1 MPAVLAVTDGQ
12 PTVSERAHAA
22 STGGA
27 PQVEADPAV
36 AGDRPGRRGGGPV
49 DPRLL
54 AYTRSTRRYLVTAVG
69 LGAVTAAL
77 VVLQAWLIADSVSG
91 AFISHRGLHGLR
103 LPLAALLA
111 VVVARAAVGWE
122 SERAAQRASARAK
135 SDLRNALV
143 ARVAVPGA
151 TGPALTDA
159 GELAVLATSGID
171 ALDAYFSRYL
181 PQVFLAVIVPVTIL
195 AVVVGLDWL
204 SAVIIAVTL
213 PLIPVFMALVGATA
227 RDRARAQVE
236 TVERLAGY
244 FLDVVAGLPT
254 LRVFGR
260 ARGQAAAIRQMTDRY
275 RRATMSTLRVTF
287 LSSLIL
293 ELLATM
299 SVALVAVAVG
309 LRLLGGHLGFRTALF
324 VLVLAPEAYLPLRL
338 LGTNYHASTE
348 GMEAAAQVFEVLD
361 APVPDRGTM
370 TNVPDVT
377 RCGLA
382 VSDLVVSYP
391 GRGASALDGIS
402 FAVGPGETVAVVGP
416 SGCGKTTL
424 LSVLLGFV
432 VPASGQV
439 RVGEVALGDLD
450 PDEWRR
456 QVAWVPQRPHLFA
469 ATVADNICLG
479 HPDASEAALSR
490 AVSAAGLGAVVARL
504 PDGLATELGENG
516 AGLSAG
522 ERQRVALARAFVR
535 DAPLLLLDE
544 PTANLDGRTEEEVV
558 EAIGRHAVG
567 RTCVV
572 VAHRPAL
579 LGVADRVVDL
589 TIAGAR
595 P

>member
-1 MPAVLAVTDGQ
+1 M
-12 PTVSERAHAA
+12 
-22 STGGA
+22 
-27 PQVEADPAV
+27 
-36 AGDRPGRRGGGPV
+36 
-49 DPRLL
+49 
-54 AYTRSTRRYLVTAVG
+54 
-69 LGAVTAAL
+69 
-77 VVLQAWLIADSVSG
+77 
-91 AFISHRGLHGLR
+91 
-103 LPLAALLA
+103 
-111 VVVARAAVGWE
+111 
-122 SERAAQRASARAK
+122 
-135 SDLRNALV
+135 
-143 ARVAVPGA
+143 
-151 TGPALTDA
+151 
-159 GELAVLATSGID
+159 
-171 ALDAYFSRYL
+171 
-181 PQVFLAVIVPVTIL
+181 
-195 AVVVGLDWL
+195 
-204 SAVIIAVTL
+204 
-213 PLIPVFMALVGATA
+213 
-227 RDRARAQVE
+227 
-236 TVERLAGY
+236 
-244 FLDVVAGLPT
+244 
-254 LRVFGR
+254 
-260 ARGQAAAIRQMTDRY
+260 
-275 RRATMSTLRVTF
+275 
-287 LSSLIL
+287 
-293 ELLATM
+293 
-299 SVALVAVAVG
+299 
-309 LRLLGGHLGFRTALF
+309 
-324 VLVLAPEAYLPLRL
+324 
-338 LGTNYHASTE
+338 
-348 GMEAAAQVFEVLD
+348 
-361 APVPDRGTM
+361 
-370 TNVPDVT
+370 
-377 RCGLA
+377 
-382 VSDLVVSYP
+382 
-391 GRGASALDGIS
+391 
-402 FAVGPGETVAVVGP
+402 VGP

-490 AVSAAGLGAVVARL
+490 AVSAAGLGEVVARL

>member
-1 MPAVLAVTDGQ
+1 MPGHRWRR
-12 PTVSERAHAA
+12 RA
-22 STGGA
+22 
-27 PQVEADPAV
+27 
-36 AGDRPGRRGGGPV
+36 AG
-49 DPRLL
+49 RLL
-54 AYTRSTRRYLVTAVG
+54 
-69 LGAVTAAL
+69 
-77 VVLQAWLIADSVSG
+77 
-91 AFISHRGLHGLR
+91 
-103 LPLAALLA
+103 
-111 VVVARAAVGWE
+111 
-122 SERAAQRASARAK
+122 
-135 SDLRNALV
+135 
-143 ARVAVPGA
+143 
-151 TGPALTDA
+151 
-159 GELAVLATSGID
+159 
-171 ALDAYFSRYL
+171 
-181 PQVFLAVIVPVTIL
+181 
-195 AVVVGLDWL
+195 
-204 SAVIIAVTL
+204 
-213 PLIPVFMALVGATA
+213 
-227 RDRARAQVE
+227 
-236 TVERLAGY
+236 
-244 FLDVVAGLPT
+244 LDVVAGLPT

-299 SVALVAVAVG
+299 SVALVAVAVD

-391 GRGASALDGIS
+391 DGAGPALDGIS

-424 LSVLLGFV
+424 LLGAAGLRRPGLGAGPGGRGRAGGSRSRRV
-432 VPASGQV
+432 APTGRLGAPAPAPV
-439 RVGEVALGDLD
+439 RGDGG
-450 PDEWRR
+450 R
-456 QVAWVPQRPHLFA
+456 QHLP
-469 ATVADNICLG
+469 G